1 MNDNFHM
8 MTKAETDGVMSM
20 YFNVIRGG
28 YMRDALKYFAE
39 KQGYGQEVIFVSFQD
54 DLDDEDQSRLPQ
66 RLDNDHVLLEFDYPA
81 ADVNEYAY
89 LDFKSF
95 YRLLDKHAKK
105 FVEEYPEDSE
115 LLNLLVKVKAGLGVQ
130 FFKNGCC
137 TISIFKRTRGINQNA
152 QIIINL
158 K

>member
-1 MNDNFHM
+1 M
-8 MTKAETDGVMSM
+8 
-20 YFNVIRGG
+20 
-28 YMRDALKYFAE
+28 
-39 KQGYGQEVIFVSFQD
+39 SFQD

-115 LLNLLVKVKAGLGVQ
+115 LLNLLVKVKAGLGV
-130 FFKNGCC
+130 
-137 TISIFKRTRGINQNA
+137 
-152 QIIINL
+152 
-158 K
+158 